1 VGHLICAQEAH
12 ARLFLD
18 SVLFMPVGEAPHRE
32 VAQDPGGE
40 VRARLCERAV
50 EGDPRFAV
58 SRLEIERPGPSFT
71 ADTLSLLSA
80 ASPED
85 ELVLILG
92 ADQAAALPSWHEPE
106 AVLSLARVAVASRE
120 GIEREALTRRLHGL
134 AGHEDVEFFDMPR
147 VDVSSS
153 LVQARVAE
161 GRPIRYLVPV
171 GVAEAIDSGGL
182 YGAAAPARTGG
193 G

>member
-1 VGHLICAQEAH
+1 MGHLICAQEAH
-12 ARLFLD
+12 ARLSLD

-32 VAQDPGGE
+32 VEQDPGGE

-50 EGDPRFAV
+50 DGDPRFEV
-58 SRLEIERPGPSFT
+58 SRAEIERPGPSFT

-80 ASPED
+80 ASPGD

-92 ADQAAALPSWHEPE
+92 ADQAAALPSWRDPE

-120 GIEREALTRRLHGL
+120 GIEREAVTRRLHGL
-134 AGHEDVEFFDMPR
+134 AGHEDIEFFDMPR

-153 LVQARVAE
+153 LVQARVGE

-171 GVAEAIDSGGL
+171 AVAEAIDSGGL
-182 YGAAAPARTGG
+182 YRAAAPARTGG

>member
-1 VGHLICAQEAH
+1 MGHLICAQEAH
-12 ARLFLD
+12 AGLTLD

-32 VAQDPGGE
+32 VDQDPGGE

-50 EGDPRFAV
+50 DGDPRFAV
-58 SRLEIERPGPSFT
+58 SRAEIERRGPSFT

-80 ASPED
+80 ASPGD

-106 AVLSLARVAVASRE
+106 TVLSLARVAVASRV
-120 GIEREALTRRLHGL
+120 GIEREAVTRRLHGL
-134 AGHEDVEFFDMPR
+134 PGHEDIEFFDMPR

-153 LVQARVAE
+153 LVRERVRE
-161 GRPIRYLVPV
+161 GRPIRYLVPA
-171 GVAEAIDSGGL
+171 GVAEEIDSGGL
-182 YGAAAPARTGG
+182 YG
-193 G
+193 